1 MRLNY
6 FRFVLITGSL
16 AGSLWISGC
25 APLVIGAAA
34 VGGATVVHDRRT
46 AGTMVDDQAIE
57 TKTVAALYREP
68 DLMKQSHINVTS
80 YNNIVLLSGET
91 PTEAFRTRAE
101 EITKGIEH
109 VRRVYN
115 ELTIAAPSSYMN
127 RSSDSWLTTQVKA
140 HFVAVRDIKGFDPT
154 RVKVVS
160 ENGTVY
166 LMGLVSRRE
175 ADAAAESARQVGGVQ
190 RVVKLFEYTD

>member
-91 PTEAFRTRAE
+91 PTEAFRTRVE

-140 HFVAVRDIKGFDPT
+140 HLVEVRDIKGFDPT

>member
-140 HFVAVRDIKGFDPT
+140 HLVEVRDIKGFDPT